1 MQTLEHVTRDL
12 RQAVRS
18 LRRSPGFSTV
28 AVLSLALGLGANT
41 AIFTFVNAALLQ
53 SLPHPDAARIVA
65 LQQRPLKGK
74 GLTYVHP
81 RSFVPWRERARSF
94 EALAIAQVVPV
105 NTQGVDGAEQVPGLW
120 TTPELFRVFGV
131 APMMGRV
138 F

>member
-120 TTPELFRVFGV
+120 TTPGV